1 MVVGCTTSQSTAHP
15 VDFAVNRAPLCYHH
29 LTMKSDLDALME
41 QRNLDALLVEGP
53 DGMGSANPA
62 FAYLARGA
70 HVVGSVIHKR
80 GGNPQ
85 LIYRS
90 MERDE
95 AERSGLELVN
105 LDRWPVHEIQ
115 QQAESQLGARVELYR
130 RILTDLDVRGRVGL
144 YGTGPIGAYHTL
156 LGQLSEALP
165 NIEFVGEY
173 TEDVISLARQ
183 TKDADEINALRRVG
197 VSACEV
203 LEEVVSFWRSHEV
216 RNQTLV
222 RRDGSPLT
230 IGDTKAVIRME
241 QAKRGLESP
250 ADFICA
256 LGRDAGVPHSRGNPD
271 DPIELGRP
279 ILIDFFPRDESGYFH
294 DVTRTFC
301 LGHAPDEV
309 QSAYRDV
316 MDAFN
321 AVVAEFRLGEATQA
335 YQHYICGFFKDRGHP
350 DPTSDPTTTDGY
362 VHSLAHGLGLEVH
375 EAPYFRTFGPSDTVL
390 EPGMV
395 FTVEPGLYYPDRG
408 YGVRI
413 EDTYY
418 VDEAGGFHSLTP
430 FPKDLVVDV
439 GA

>member
-1 MVVGCTTSQSTAHP
+1 
-15 VDFAVNRAPLCYHH
+15 
-29 LTMKSDLDALME
+29 MKSDLDALME
-41 QRNLDALLVEGP
+41 QRDLDALLVEGP
-53 DGMGSANPA
+53 DGMGGANPA
-62 FAYLARGA
+62 FAYLTRGA
-70 HVVGSVIHKR
+70 HVVGSVIKKR
-80 GGNPQ
+80 GEHPQ

-115 QQAESQLGARVELYR
+115 QDAATQLDARVELYR
-130 RILTDLDVRGRVGL
+130 RILTDLGVNGRVGV
-144 YGTGPIGAYHTL
+144 YGTGPIGAYHSL
-156 LGQLSEALP
+156 LNHLSSALP
-165 NIEFVGEY
+165 DVQFVGEY
-173 TEDVISLARQ
+173 SEDVIGLARQ
-183 TKDADEINALRRVG
+183 TKDADEIEALRRVG
-197 VSACEV
+197 ESACEV
-203 LEEVVSFWRSHEV
+203 LEAVVAFWRSHEV
-216 RNQTLV
+216 RNRTLV
-222 RRDGSPLT
+222 KADGAALT
-230 IGDTKAVIRME
+230 IGDTKALIRME

-256 LGRDAGVPHSRGNPD
+256 LGRDAGVPHSRGVPD
-271 DPIELGRP
+271 DPVELGKP

-301 LGHAPDEV
+301 LGHAPEDVE
-309 QSAYRDV
+309 SAYRDV

-321 AVVAEFRLGEATQA
+321 AVVAEFTLGESTQA
-335 YQHYICGFFKDRGHP
+335 YQHFVCDFFKGRGH
-350 DPTSDPTTTDGY
+350 SDPKSDPKATEGY

-375 EAPYFRTFGPSDTVL
+375 EDPYFRTFGPSETVL

-418 VDEAGGFHSLTP
+418 ADADGGFHSLTP
-430 FPKDLVVDV
+430 FPKDLVIDV

>member
-1 MVVGCTTSQSTAHP
+1 M
-15 VDFAVNRAPLCYHH
+15 R
-29 LTMKSDLDALME
+29 SDLDALME
-41 QRNLDALLVEGP
+41 ERSLDALLVEGP

-62 FAYLARGA
+62 FAYLTRGA
-70 HVVGSVIHKR
+70 HVVGSVVKKR
-80 GGNPQ
+80 GQAPQ

-95 AERSGLELVN
+95 AERSGLDLVN

-115 QQAESQLGARVELYR
+115 EQADSQLDARVELYR
-130 RILTDLDVRGRVGL
+130 RILTDLEVSGRVGV

-156 LGQLSEALP
+156 LNRLSATLPEAT
-165 NIEFVGEY
+165 FVGEY
-173 TEDVISLARQ
+173 SEDALSMARQ
-183 TKDADEINALRRVG
+183 TKDADEIEALRTVG
-197 VSACEV
+197 QSACEV
-203 LEEVVSFWRSHEV
+203 LEAVVAFWRAHQV
-216 RNQTLV
+216 RHGTLV
-222 RRDGSPLT
+222 KDDGSTLT

-250 ADFICA
+250 AGFICA
-256 LGRDAGVPHSRGNPD
+256 IGRDAGVPHSRGNPD
-271 DPIELGRP
+271 DPVELGKP

-301 LGHAPDEV
+301 LGHAPEEIG
-309 QSAYRDV
+309 AAFRDV

-321 AVVAEFRLGEATQA
+321 AIVAEFALGESTQA
-335 YQHYICGFFKDRGHP
+335 YQHYVCDFFKERGHP
-350 DPTSDPTTTDGY
+350 DPKTDPTTTTGY

-375 EAPYFRTFGPSDTVL
+375 EDPYFRTFGPSDAVL
-390 EPGMV
+390 QAGMV

-408 YGVRI
+408 YGIRI

-418 VDEAGGFHSLTP
+418 ADEDGRFQSLTP
-430 FPKDLVVDV
+430 FPKDLVVDM

>member
-1 MVVGCTTSQSTAHP
+1 
-15 VDFAVNRAPLCYHH
+15 
-29 LTMKSDLDALME
+29 MKSDLDALME
-41 QRNLDALLVEGP
+41 ERNLNALLIEGP

-62 FAYLARGA
+62 FAYLTRGA
-70 HVVGSVIHKR
+70 HVVGSVMKKR
-80 GGNPQ
+80 GEHPQ

-95 AERSGLELVN
+95 AEDSGLALIN

-115 QQAESQLGARVELYR
+115 QDAATQLDARVELYR
-130 RILTDLDVRGRVGL
+130 RILTDLEVSGRVGI
-144 YGTGPIGAYHTL
+144 YGTGPIGAYHAL
-156 LGQLSEALP
+156 LSRLSDALP
-165 NIEFVGEY
+165 DVEFIGEY
-173 TEDVISLARQ
+173 AEDAISMARQ

-203 LEEVVSFWRSHEV
+203 LEAVVGFWRSHDV

-222 RRDGSPLT
+222 KADGSALT

-256 LGRDAGVPHSRGNPD
+256 IGRDAGVPHSRGNPD

-279 ILIDFFPRDESGYFH
+279 VLIDFFPRDASGYFH

-301 LGHAPDEV
+301 LGHAPDEIH
-309 QSAYRDV
+309 SAYRDV
-316 MDAFN
+316 TDAFN
-321 AVVAEFRLGEATQA
+321 AVVAEFRLGESTQS
-335 YQHYICGFFKDRGHP
+335 YQHYVCDFFKDRGHP
-350 DPTSDPTTTDGY
+350 DPKSDPTTTNGY

-375 EAPYFRTFGPSDTVL
+375 EDPYFRTFGPSDTVL
-390 EPGMV
+390 ESGMV

-418 VDEAGGFHSLTP
+418 VDNDGGFHSLTP
-430 FPKDLVVDV
+430 FPKDLVIDV